1 MGLLSK
7 LLGIP
12 NLGTLSFFW
21 NGRVIANQCESALAE
36 LLAPFDVQE
45 FLDQFWTQQSLLIPG
60 DRSKFE
66 PLFSWQKLNELLNF
80 HTFEFPTMRLALD
93 EKVLDPAENQNFL
106 KHCQAGA
113 TLIIDYVHKLI
124 PEISQFT
131 SALRYQMGHP
141 VQMNLYCSMP
151 GKQGFKCHYDTHD
164 VFILQIDGTKAWTVF
179 SDTLKFPL
187 KDQKSVDLSP
197 PDSEPVLRCVL
208 RPGDLLYIP
217 RGHWHYAVAT
227 EQPSLHLTLGVLG
240 KTGVDL
246 LEWLVSELK
255 QDEAWRH
262 NLPLL
267 TDSDPANAIAQL
279 TEKLVAHLQQRDISG
294 EFLSR
299 MNATERSL
307 PQYSFPQ
314 QLGFNIFPQGI
325 HTRFNRPDYQAV
337 EIQEP
342 EEEVYLIR
350 ANRKEIRLKGLPREA
365 LDRLFDTPKFTGVE
379 VADWLPEFDWEEIA
393 PLLTRLVQE
402 GLLLVD

>member
-1 MGLLSK
+1 
-7 LLGIP
+7 
-12 NLGTLSFFW
+12 
-21 NGRVIANQCESALAE
+21 VIENRRESALAE
-36 LLAPFDVQE
+36 LLAPFDAQE
-45 FLDQFWTQQSLLIPG
+45 FLDQVWTQKSLLIPG

-80 HTFEFPTMRLALD
+80 HTFEFPAMRLALD
-93 EKVLDPAENQNFL
+93 EKVLDPTENQNFL

-124 PEISQFT
+124 PEIAQFA
-131 SALRYQMGHP
+131 SALRYQIGHP

-151 GKQGFKCHYDTHD
+151 GRQGFKCHYDTHD

-187 KDQKSVDLSP
+187 KDQKSVDLPP
-197 PDSEPVLRCVL
+197 PDSEPALECIL
-208 RPGDLLYIP
+208 KPGDLLYIP

-240 KTGVDL
+240 KTGIDL

-255 QDEAWRH
+255 QDEVWRR

-267 TDSDPANAIAQL
+267 TDSDPAMAIHQL
-279 TEKLVAHLQQRDISG
+279 SETLVTYLQHDISG
-294 EFLSR
+294 AFLS
-299 MNATERSL
+299 MINATERSL
-307 PQYSFPQ
+307 PQYRFPE

-325 HTRFNRPDYQAV
+325 HTTFQQPDYQAI

-342 EEEVYLIR
+342 EEEVYIIR
-350 ANRKEIRLKGLPREA
+350 ANRKEIRLKGIPRQVV
-365 LDRLFDTPKFTGVE
+365 DRLFNTSRFTGTE
-379 VADWLPEFDWEEIA
+379 VASWLSEFDWEEIS

-402 GLLLVD
+402 GVLIVG